1 MEKIVLIGASGFVGS
16 AILMEALKRGHQVT
30 AVVRNPNKIT
40 VSHPLL
46 IVKKADVSLVDTV
59 AIICRGADAVISAYN
74 PGWSN
79 PYIYEET
86 LTVYPAIL
94 EGVKKSGVKRFLMV
108 GGAGYLFAAPGVRV
122 VDTGVIPDSILGG
135 VRSLGKFYLDT
146 LLKEKNID
154 WVFFAPAGSLVPG
167 SRTGKF
173 RLGKHNLVVD
183 TKGDSKI
190 SIEDYAMA
198 MVDELEKPVH
208 HCERFTIGY

>member
-94 EGVKKSGVKRFLMV
+94 EGGTKGFRERYF
-108 GGAGYLFAAPGVRV
+108 
-122 VDTGVIPDSILGG
+122 
-135 VRSLGKFYLDT
+135 GKF
-146 LLKEKNID
+146 
-154 WVFFAPAGSLVPG
+154 
-167 SRTGKF
+167 
-173 RLGKHNLVVD
+173 
-183 TKGDSKI
+183 
-190 SIEDYAMA
+190 
-198 MVDELEKPVH
+198 
-208 HCERFTIGY
+208 

>member
-30 AVVRNPNKIT
+30 AVVRNPDKIT

-46 IVKKADVSLVDTV
+46 IVKKADVSLADTV

-79 PYIYEET
+79 PDIYEET
-86 LTVYPAIL
+86 LIVYPAIL

-108 GGAGYLFAAPGVRV
+108 GGAGYLFVAPGVRV
-122 VDTGVIPDSILGG
+122 VDTGVIPNSILGG

-146 LLKEKNID
+146 LLIEKDID

-173 RLGKHNLVVD
+173 RLGKDNLVVD

-198 MVDELEKPVH
+198 MVDELEKPAH